1 MDRSYGV
8 QVAKLAGMPRSVLMR
23 ANQVLSALNST
34 DQKNT
39 PNTIKTLETLP
50 LFEQSMANTQLTK
63 KTTSEIETQLENT
76 DPDGM
81 TPKEALDLIY
91 KLKEMILN

>member
-1 MDRSYGV
+1 MD
-8 QVAKLAGMPRSVLMR
+8 
-23 ANQVLSALNST
+23 
-34 DQKNT
+34 NT
-39 PNTIKTLETLP
+39 K
-50 LFEQSMANTQLTK
+50 LTK
-63 KTTSEIETQLENT
+63 ETTSEIETQLKNT

>member
-1 MDRSYGV
+1 M
-8 QVAKLAGMPRSVLMR
+8 
-23 ANQVLSALNST
+23 
-34 DQKNT
+34 
-39 PNTIKTLETLP
+39 I
-50 LFEQSMANTQLTK
+50 EQSTKKRMLIYSGSSNTELAK

-91 KLKEMILN
+91 KLKDMILN

>member
-50 LFEQSMANTQLTK
+50 LFEQSMTNTQLSK

-91 KLKEMILN
+91 KLKDMILN